1 MAENRPNTR
10 QEAYDSIVK
19 QINANKDK
27 LNKAIASGEV
37 ANDSRAIIASKYYK
51 ENSRLQAQLRSTGP
65 IGELGAGMVSAATGL
80 LTGIPDLGIAGY
92 NLYTEKRAPTMSELV
107 TGKPAPIK
115 PLRER
120 VMEFAGMSPEATSNE
135 GAMLQAAPDIA
146 VGVYGAAQL
155 AKLGYSGLKNW
166 LNTRKTKELL
176 SKLSPEE
183 GNVFRDLMLKGQ
195 GSSNTELAAQI
206 AKLESDPK
214 FGELLA
220 SLKREASVRSVQGM
234 TPAASKLS
242 EEQAA
247 VGSAKAVQSKLDKL
261 SEARKLAGDQSFSK
275 AFGYG
280 EGRQLVDPVKTVAEI
295 DTLIAR
301 YSKQTTG
308 NAERAVEVLNNLKDK
323 LTTPTAPRSPFT
335 GVGGGIQPT
344 NLKTVE
350 EVQGILSEFGKK
362 ASQGDS
368 LIKDLALSDE
378 KIISS
383 AVFGG
388 MKDDLVAAFKEA
400 SGADR
405 TALGMLIRARKEVSN
420 ASTAYTDA
428 VAQGIPSWLKDK
440 RLAEINFED
449 LYSQYR
455 ATTPAQR
462 ATFRSYVQNTEPE
475 ALKSLDSRVWTD
487 FTKKYISDLPDGLP
501 GIDIAS
507 MSRDWAKMS
516 AVEKDAV
523 ATALGQ
529 NTATFSER
537 MKDALIFTRKLQV
550 GAGEDI
556 SGRVVRDAAAVAGS
570 TPLGYQGSK
579 VVQLLGG
586 ILTSF
591 KSGVVSNELALKTLL
606 TDEGAAF
613 LKTAALSPGSRKT
626 LEELTKVTQSQGVLP
641 TVAQISTAVAP
652 STATPAEAPFVVP
665 EEFKVPTTEAP
676 LDQQQQ
682 PQQQPEM
689 AVPEDGGFVVP
700 EEFRQQ
706 QQQTAP
712 MAPVV
717 AAPVKSRADMS
728 RTVLNDEV
736 TRIQGSLATTK
747 DPVQQ
752 GRLQRDLEAVLREI
766 ARLR

>member
-1 MAENRPNTR
+1 MADNRPNTR

-19 QINANKDK
+19 QINANKDR
-27 LNKAIASGEV
+27 LNKAIASGEI

-51 ENSRLQAQLRSTGP
+51 ENDRLQAQLRSTGP

-92 NLYTEKRAPTMSELV
+92 NLYNEKRAPTMSELV

-155 AKLGYSGLKNW
+155 AKLGYSGIRGW
-166 LNTRKTKELL
+166 LNNRRTKDLL
-176 SKLSPEE
+176 SKLPEAE
-183 GNVFRDLMLKGQ
+183 KNVFSDLMLRGQ
-195 GSSNTELAAQI
+195 GSSNAEVAAQI
-206 AKLESDPK
+206 AKLERDPK
-214 FGELLA
+214 YAELLS
-220 SLKREASVRSVQGM
+220 SLKREASTRSVSGVI
-234 TPAASKLS
+234 PAASRIT

-247 VGSAKAVQSKLDKL
+247 VGSAQAVQNKLMGL
-261 SEARKLAGDQSFSK
+261 SEARKVAGDQSFSK

-280 EGRQLVDPVKTVAEI
+280 EGKQLVDPTNTIANI
-295 DTLIAR
+295 DKLIAR

-308 NAERAVEVLNNLKDK
+308 NAEKAVEVLNNLKDK
-323 LTTPTAPRSPFT
+323 LATPTAPTTAFT
-335 GVGGGIQPT
+335 GAGGGVQPST
-344 NLKTVE
+344 LKTAE

-388 MKDDLVAAFKEA
+388 MKDDLAAAFKQA

-405 TALGMLIRARKEVSN
+405 TALGMLIRARKEVAD
-420 ASTAYTDA
+420 ASTTYTDA
-428 VAQGIPSWLKDK
+428 VAQGIPAWLKDK

-449 LYSQYR
+449 LYSQYK

-462 ATFRSYVQNTEPE
+462 AVFRSYVQNTEPE
-475 ALKSLDSRVWTD
+475 ALKSLDSRVWAD
-487 FTKKYISDLPDGLP
+487 FTTKYQSVLPDGLP
-501 GIDIAS
+501 GIDLAK
-507 MSRDWAKMS
+507 MAQDWTKMS

-537 MKDALIFTRKLQV
+537 MKDALIFTRKLKV
-550 GAGEDI
+550 GVGEEEAGKLT
-556 SGRVVRDAAAVAGS
+556 RNAAAVVGT
-570 TPLGYQGSK
+570 TPLGYQGAK
-579 VVQLLGG
+579 ATQLAGDTLN
-586 ILTSF
+586 SF
-591 KSGVVSNELALKTLL
+591 KSNAIPSELAFKTLL
-606 TDEGAAF
+606 TPEGAAF
-613 LKTAALSPGSRKT
+613 LKTAALSPGGRKT
-626 LEELTKVTQSQGVLP
+626 LEELTKVTQSQGILP

-652 STATPAEAPFVVP
+652 NVAAQPESSFVVP
-665 EEFKVPTTEAP
+665 EEFNIPTEEVPQEQTQQ
-676 LDQQQQ
+676 QQQQ
-682 PQQQPEM
+682 PAMAPPET
-689 AVPEDGGFVVP
+689 GGFVVP
-700 EEFRQQ
+700 DEFQQ
-706 QQQTAP
+706 QQPAAVPSVAP
-712 MAPVV
+712 MQ
-717 AAPVKSRADMS
+717 KTRTEMS
-728 RTVLNDEV
+728 RDVLNTEL
-736 TRIQGSLATTK
+736 TKLQSALANTT

-752 GRLQRDLEAVLREI
+752 GRLQRDLAALQREMS
-766 ARLR
+766 RLK

>member
-1 MAENRPNTR
+1 MADNRPNTR
-10 QEAYDSIVK
+10 QEAYDLIVK

-37 ANDSRAIIASKYYK
+37 PNDSRAIINSKYAK
-51 ENSRLQAQLRSTGP
+51 EIDRLQAQLRSTGP
-65 IGELGAGMVSAATGL
+65 IGELGSGMTSAAVGL
-80 LTGIPDLGIAGY
+80 LTGIPDIGIAGY
-92 NLYTEKRAPTMSELV
+92 NLYTEKRAPTLSELV
-107 TGKPAPIK
+107 TGKPAPIT

-120 VMEFAGMSPEATSNE
+120 VMEFAGMAPEATSQE
-135 GAMLQAAPDIA
+135 GALLQAAPDIA
-146 VGVYGAAQL
+146 VGAYGAAQL
-155 AKLGYSGLKNW
+155 AKLGYSGIKNW
-166 LNTRKTKELL
+166 LNNRKTKELL

-183 GNVFRDLMLKGQ
+183 GNVFRDLMLRGQ
-195 GSSNTELAAQI
+195 GGSNTEIAAQI

-214 FGELLA
+214 YAELLA
-220 SLKREASVRSVQGM
+220 ALKREASTRSVQGI
-234 TPAASKLS
+234 TPAASKLT

-247 VGSAKAVQSKLDKL
+247 VGSAKAVQSKLDSL
-261 SEARKLAGDQSFSK
+261 SEARRIAGDQAFSK

-280 EGRQLVDPVKTVAEI
+280 EGRQLVDPIKTVAEI
-295 DTLIAR
+295 DKLIAR

-308 NAERAVEVLNNLKDK
+308 NAEKAVEVLNNLKTK
-323 LTTPTAPRSPFT
+323 LTTPTAPVSPFT

-388 MKDDLVAAFKEA
+388 MKDDLAAAYKEA

-405 TALGMLIRARKEVSN
+405 TALGMLIRARKQVSD
-420 ASTAYTDA
+420 ASNAYTDA
-428 VAQGIPSWLKDK
+428 VAQGIPAWLKDK

-449 LYSQYR
+449 LYSQYK

-475 ALKSLDSRVWTD
+475 ALKNLDSRVWAD
-487 FTKKYISDLPDGLP
+487 FTTKYTDVLPDGLP
-501 GIDIAS
+501 GIDIAK
-507 MSRDWAKMS
+507 MAQDWSKMS

-537 MKDALIFTRKLQV
+537 MKDALIFTRKLKV

-556 SGRVVRDAAAVAGS
+556 SGKVVRDAAAVAGS

-579 VVQLLGG
+579 VVQLLGDV
-586 ILTSF
+586 LTSF

-606 TDEGAAF
+606 TNEGASF

-641 TVAQISTAVAP
+641 TVAQISTLAAP
-652 STATPAEAPFVVP
+652 STAEQPSPEFVVP
-665 EEFKVPTTEAP
+665 EEFNVPATSAAEAQEQ
-676 LDQQQQ
+676 QQQQ
-682 PQQQPEM
+682 PTM
-689 AVPEDGGFVVP
+689 APAETDGFVVP

-706 QQQTAP
+706 QQPVTPTAVP
-712 MAPVV
+712 MQ
-717 AAPVKSRADMS
+717 KSRTDMS
-728 RTVLNDEV
+728 REILNNEL
-736 TRIQGSLATTK
+736 TKLQGALATTT

-752 GRLQRDLEAVLREI
+752 GRLQRDLAALQREMG
-766 ARLR
+766 RLK

>member
-1 MAENRPNTR
+1 MADNRPNTR
-10 QEAYDSIVK
+10 QEAYDLIVK
-19 QINANKDK
+19 KINDEKTK

-37 ANDSRAIIASKYYK
+37 PNDSRAIIDSKYAK
-51 ENSRLQAQLRSTGP
+51 EIDRLQAQLRSTGP
-65 IGELGAGMVSAATGL
+65 IGELGAGMTSAAVGL
-80 LTGIPDLGIAGY
+80 LTGIPDIGIAGY
-92 NLYTEKRAPTMSELV
+92 NYLAKPTEPV
-107 TGKPAPIK
+107 T

-120 VMEFAGMSPEATSNE
+120 VMEFAGMAPEATSQE

-146 VGVYGAAQL
+146 VGAFGAAQL
-155 AKLGYSGLKNW
+155 AKLGYTGIKNW
-166 LNTRKTKELL
+166 LNNRKTQELL
-176 SKLSPEE
+176 SKLPP
-183 GNVFRDLMLKGQ
+183 GDKNAFADLMLKGQ
-195 GSSNTELAAQI
+195 GSSNTEVAAQI

-214 FGELLA
+214 YAELLA
-220 SLKREASVRSVQGM
+220 ALKREASTRSVQGI
-234 TPAASKLS
+234 TPAASKLT

-247 VGSAKAVQSKLDKL
+247 VGSAKAVQSKLDSL
-261 SEARKLAGDQSFSK
+261 SEARRLAGDQAFSK

-280 EGRQLVDPVKTVAEI
+280 EGRQLVDPIKTVAEI
-295 DTLIAR
+295 DNLIAR

-308 NAERAVEVLNNLKDK
+308 NAEKAVEVLNNLKTK
-323 LTTPTAPRSPFT
+323 LTTPTAPLSPFT

-388 MKDDLVAAFKEA
+388 MKDDLAAAYKEA

-405 TALGMLIRARKEVSN
+405 TALGMLIRARKQVSD
-420 ASTAYTDA
+420 ASNAYTDA
-428 VAQGIPSWLKDK
+428 VAQGIPAWLKDK

-449 LYSQYR
+449 LYSQYK
-455 ATTPAQR
+455 ATTPTQR

-475 ALKSLDSRVWTD
+475 ALKNLDSRVWSD
-487 FTKKYISDLPDGLP
+487 FTTKYTDVLPDGLP
-501 GIDIAS
+501 GIDIAK
-507 MSRDWAKMS
+507 MAQDWSKMS

-529 NTATFSER
+529 NTNTFSER
-537 MKDALIFTRKLQV
+537 MKDALIFTRKLKV

-556 SGRVVRDAAAVAGS
+556 SGKVVRDAAAVAGS

-579 VVQLLGG
+579 VVQLLGDV
-586 ILTSF
+586 LTSF

-606 TDEGAAF
+606 TNEGASF

-641 TVAQISTAVAP
+641 TVAQISTLAAP
-652 STATPAEAPFVVP
+652 STAEQPAPEFVVP
-665 EEFKVPTTEAP
+665 EEFNVPATSTAEAP
-676 LDQQQQ
+676 AQEQ
-682 PQQQPEM
+682 PAM
-689 AVPEDGGFVVP
+689 APAEAGGFVVP
-700 EEFRQQ
+700 EEFQQ
-706 QQQTAP
+706 QQQQ
-712 MAPVV
+712 PVTPV
-717 AAPVKSRADMS
+717 AAPMQKSRTEMS
-728 RTVLNDEV
+728 RDILNNEL
-736 TRIQGSLATTK
+736 TKLQGALATTT

-752 GRLQRDLEAVLREI
+752 GRLQRDLAALQREMS
-766 ARLR
+766 RLK

>member
-1 MAENRPNTR
+1 MADNRPNTR
-10 QEAYDSIVK
+10 KEAYDSIVK

-51 ENSRLQAQLRSTGP
+51 ENDRLQAQLRSTGP

-92 NLYTEKRAPTMSELV
+92 NLYNEKRAPTMSELV

-120 VMEFAGMSPEATSNE
+120 VMEFAGMSPEATSEE

-146 VGVYGAAQL
+146 VGVYGLAQL
-155 AKLGYSGLKNW
+155 GKLGYSGIKGW
-166 LNTRKTKELL
+166 LNNRRTKELL
-176 SKLSPEE
+176 SKLPEAE
-183 GNVFRDLMLKGQ
+183 KNVFSDLMLRGQ
-195 GSSNTELAAQI
+195 GSSNAEVAAQI
-206 AKLESDPK
+206 AKLERDPK
-214 FGELLA
+214 YSELLS
-220 SLKREASVRSVQGM
+220 SLKREASTRSVSGV
-234 TPAASKLS
+234 TPAASRIT

-247 VGSAKAVQSKLDKL
+247 VGSAQAVQNKLMGL
-261 SEARKLAGDQSFSK
+261 SEARKVAGDQSFSK

-280 EGRQLVDPVKTVAEI
+280 EGKQLVDPTNTLSNI
-295 DTLIAR
+295 DKLIAR

-323 LTTPTAPRSPFT
+323 LATPTAPTTAFT
-335 GVGGGIQPT
+335 GAGGGVQPST
-344 NLKTVE
+344 LKTVE

-388 MKDDLVAAFKEA
+388 MKDDLAAAFKQA

-405 TALGMLIRARKEVSN
+405 TALGMLIRARKEISDASN
-420 ASTAYTDA
+420 AYTDA
-428 VAQGIPSWLKDK
+428 VAQGIPAWLKDK

-449 LYSQYR
+449 LYSQYK

-475 ALKSLDSRVWTD
+475 ALKNIDTRVWSD
-487 FTKKYISDLPDGLP
+487 FTTKYQSVLPDGLP
-501 GIDIAS
+501 GIDLAK
-507 MSRDWAKMS
+507 MAQDWTKMS

-529 NTATFSER
+529 NTNTFSER
-537 MKDALIFTRKLQV
+537 MKDALVFTRKLKV
-550 GAGEDI
+550 GAGEEAA
-556 SGRVVRDAAAVAGS
+556 GNLTRNAAAVVGT
-570 TPLGYQGSK
+570 TPLGYQGAK
-579 VVQLLGG
+579 AAQLTGDALS
-586 ILTSF
+586 SF
-591 KSGVVSNELALKTLL
+591 KSNTIPSDLAFKTLL
-606 TDEGAAF
+606 TPEGAAF
-613 LKTAALSPGSRKT
+613 LKTAALSPGGRKT
-626 LEELTKVTQSQGVLP
+626 LEELTKVTQSQGILP

-652 STATPAEAPFVVP
+652 NVAAQPEPSFVVP
-665 EEFKVPTTEAP
+665 EEFNIPSAEAP
-676 LDQQQQ
+676 MEQQQQ
-682 PQQQPEM
+682 PTMAPTEAGGFVIPEEFQQQQP
-689 AVPEDGGFVVP
+689 AT
-700 EEFRQQ
+700 
-706 QQQTAP
+706 TAP
-712 MAPVV
+712 SVAPMQ
-717 AAPVKSRADMS
+717 KTRTEMS
-728 RTVLNDEV
+728 RDVLNTEL
-736 TRIQGSLATTK
+736 TKLQGALASTT
-747 DPVQQ
+747 DPIQQ
-752 GRLQRDLEAVLREI
+752 GRLQRDLAALQREMS
-766 ARLR
+766 RLK